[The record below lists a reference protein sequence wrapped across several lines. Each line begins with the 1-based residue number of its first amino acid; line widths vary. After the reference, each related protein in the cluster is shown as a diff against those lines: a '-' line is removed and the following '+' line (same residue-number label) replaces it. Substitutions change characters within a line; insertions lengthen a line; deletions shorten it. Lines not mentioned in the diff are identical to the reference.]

1 MDILAYCN
9 AITKI
14 ICLFES
20 NRVSSLESGTSFSL
34 LLGLPIN
41 ELNSR
46 LVRKLMTFA
55 NRSMTVMQNTTHSS
69 FPQECALDL
78 LVNIY

>member
-55 NRSMTVMQNTTHSS
+55 NRSMTVMQKYNAQLFSARMRS
-69 FPQECALDL
+69 RSARK
-78 LVNIY
+78 Y